1 MSLQSMEILS
11 ESAPMHTVEYD
22 LAATHSDSSS
32 DGHKVFDEEANDS
45 HNDHNLV
52 NDEEE
57 RRSFNREIHRFMAD
71 IGKPLTKIPIM
82 GYKELDLYQLFKEVV
97 SYGGFSEVVKNVG
110 TWSKIWKRLSNF
122 DASITDSS
130 FRLKKN
136 YERYLLEF
144 EMHRFPDH
152 RKAIQDY
159 HDRSALKRSHSNL
172 SQPHSPINLAP
183 SETTS
188 SSGSQPQS
196 PKKAGK
202 KSIKSE
208 DNDYLPSSRKR
219 KNASNVPSD
228 EEKMKIKRNEDMM
241 DVSSGD
247 ETDAESAVAILHAL
261 KFCTMY

>member
-1 MSLQSMEILS
+1 MEILS
-11 ESAPMHTVEYD
+11 ESAPMHTIEYD
-22 LAATHSDSSS
+22 LATSHSDSNS
-32 DGHKVFDEEANDS
+32 DEHKVFEEEPSDS
-45 HNDHNLV
+45 HNDNLI

-57 RRSFNREIHRFMAD
+57 RRSFTREIHRFMAD

-172 SQPHSPINLAP
+172 GQQPHSPVNVAP
-183 SETTS
+183 CETTS
-188 SSGSQPQS
+188 SPSVSLPPQS
-196 PKKAGK
+196 PKKSGK
-202 KSIKSE
+202 KSIRSE
-208 DNDYLPSSRKR
+208 DIDYLPSSRKR
-219 KNASNVPSD
+219 KNASNEPSD

-261 KFCTMY
+261 KFCTMH